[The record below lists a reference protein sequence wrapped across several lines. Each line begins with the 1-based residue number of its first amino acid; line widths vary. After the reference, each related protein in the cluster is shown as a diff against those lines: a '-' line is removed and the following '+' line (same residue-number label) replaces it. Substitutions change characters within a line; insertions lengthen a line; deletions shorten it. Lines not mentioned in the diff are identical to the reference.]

1 MIPRNLTPKKI
12 YAMTGVLAV
21 YAAVMAFVGRD
32 ILLVQHDYLR
42 YFGSLGAEIL
52 VICLLYFM
60 LHRLMRKQ
68 QQRAREWEDD
78 RD

>member
-12 YAMTGVLAV
+12 YAMTGVLAI

-32 ILLVQHDYLR
+32 ILLVQHNYLR
-42 YFGSLGAEIL
+42 YFGSLGAEIV

-60 LHRLMRKQ
+60 LRRLMRKQ
-68 QQRAREWEDD
+68 REREADNRED
-78 RD
+78 